1 MFSFDLQRA
10 QLYNNCSISMAPLL
24 GARMQGLPLRAAL
37 TLCEKDNSH
46 TLSDPVC
53 CLSAE

>member
-1 MFSFDLQRA
+1 
-10 QLYNNCSISMAPLL
+10 MAPLL